1 MTITEILK
9 SEKSAT
15 KKLEQ
20 LQEVVISARKEYGN
34 AEVEV
39 EVPTVNS
46 ADFVLSIKYLD
57 AQSKIQ
63 LVERVVRLVTTE
75 VVELCEE
82 NEALVFD
89 KEVERQIASNPIL
102 CNLLASTNSKY
113 I

>member
-1 MTITEILK
+1 MTITKILK
-9 SEKSAT
+9 SENSAT
-15 KKLEQ
+15 EKLEQ
-20 LQEVVISARKEYGN
+20 LEKVVISARKEYGN
-34 AEVEV
+34 TEVEV
-39 EVPTVNS
+39 EVPTVNT
-46 ADFVLSIKYLD
+46 ADGVVSIKYLD

-63 LVERVVRLVTTE
+63 LVEKVVRLITTE

-89 KEVERQIASNPIL
+89 KEVERQIASNSIL